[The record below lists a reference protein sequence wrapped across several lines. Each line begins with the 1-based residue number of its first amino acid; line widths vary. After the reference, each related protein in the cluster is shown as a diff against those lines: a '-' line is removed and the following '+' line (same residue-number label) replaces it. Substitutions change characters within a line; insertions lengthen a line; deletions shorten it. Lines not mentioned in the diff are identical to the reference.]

1 MAEKKLQVAIGQY
14 SSAGQKDINQD
25 YASACIPK
33 NNQLYT
39 KGIAV
44 AIADGISSSAVS
56 QIASQ
61 TAVNSFIEDYYCTSA
76 AWTVKKSGQQ
86 VLGATN
92 SWLYAQTQQSDFR
105 FNKDKGYVCT
115 FSAAVF
121 KSQAAHIFHSGDSRI
136 YKLHDNT
143 LEQLTVDHRR
153 HISETE
159 SYLTRGLGIHQHLEA
174 DYITTPIVVN
184 DMFVLATDG
193 IYEFVDHL
201 TLTSL
206 LIDAD
211 KTQHLDRLAEHI
223 AQVALNNGSDD
234 NLTVQCIRID
244 HLSPQT
250 INEIHDNVTLL
261 PAKQIAI
268 GDNIDGFE
276 ILRSLYVSS
285 RSHVF
290 LARQINNNTK
300 VVIKTPS
307 AEMRENQAH
316 LESFILEDWI
326 TKRINN
332 DHIIKAIHT
341 TFEPTFLY
349 TATEY
354 LDGVTLA
361 QWMRDNPQPDLDTVR
376 SIVTQI
382 AKGLQ
387 AMHRLEMVHQDLRP
401 NNIMIDEAGTVK
413 IIDLGSAFV
422 AGIDEIN
429 INQQNTAFFTAQY
442 AAPEYFIGE
451 QGTHQSDIFS
461 LGVLTYQ
468 MLSARLPYGN
478 NIAQKNTP
486 KAQQSLHYHSL
497 LTPTSAIPEWVDG
510 CIKKAL
516 HIQPHKRY
524 SEISEYIYDL
534 KHPNKKFNTGIKR
547 PLLESHPVFFWQAI
561 SGILL
566 VLLILSLIQK

>member
-1 MAEKKLQVAIGQY
+1 MTEKKLRVSIGQY
-14 SSAGQKDINQD
+14 SNAGKKEINQD
-25 YASACIPK
+25 YVSAFIPQD
-33 NNQLYT
+33 NQLYS

-44 AIADGISSSAVS
+44 AIADGISSSTVS

-76 AWTVKKSGQQ
+76 AWSVKKSCQQ
-86 VLGATN
+86 VLNATN

-115 FSAAVF
+115 FSAVVF
-121 KSQAAHIFHSGDSRI
+121 KSQAAHIFHSGDSRV
-136 YKLHDNT
+136 YKLHGNT

-174 DYITTPIVVN
+174 DYINTPMMVDDI
-184 DMFVLATDG
+184 FVLATDG
-193 IYEFVDHL
+193 VYEFIDHQ

-206 LIDAD
+206 LINAN
-211 KTQHLDRLAEHI
+211 KTQSLDTLSKQITQEAM
-223 AQVALNNGSDD
+223 NNGSDD
-234 NLTVQCIRID
+234 NLTVQCIKIE
-244 HLSPQT
+244 HLSLQT
-250 INEIHDNVTLL
+250 INEIHDNLTLL
-261 PAKQIAI
+261 PAKKITV
-268 GDNIDGFE
+268 GDTVDGFE

-290 LARQINNNTK
+290 LARQINHNTH

-332 DHIIKAIHT
+332 DHVIKAIQT
-341 TFEPTFLY
+341 NQKPTFLY
-349 TATEY
+349 TVTEY

-387 AMHRLEMVHQDLRP
+387 AMHRQEMVHQDLRP
-401 NNIMIDEAGTVK
+401 NNIMIDEVGTVK

-422 AGIDEIN
+422 AGVEDIN
-429 INQQNTAFFTAQY
+429 IEKEDAAFFTAQY

-451 QGTHQSDIFS
+451 AGTHQSDIFS

-468 MLSARLPYGN
+468 MLSGKLPYGN
-478 NIAQKNTP
+478 NIAQKNTV
-486 KAQQSLHYHSL
+486 KAQQSLHYRTL
-497 LTPTSAIPEWVDG
+497 LTPKSVIPEWVDG

-516 HIQPHKRY
+516 QLQPHKRY
-524 SEISEYIYDL
+524 DELSEFIYDL
-534 KHPNKKFNTGIKR
+534 KHPNKKFNTGTKR
-547 PLLESHPVFFWQAI
+547 PLLESHPVFFWQAVSAI
-561 SGILL
+561 LAVLL
-566 VLLILSLIQK
+566 VIALIKK